1 MPAHPS
7 ASPSAPSQRFS
18 LLKGEAIALLGTLGV
33 LIGLNFLLRTAASA
47 AAP

>member
-18 LLKGEAIALLGTLGV
+18 LLKVKRSHFGTLGV